1 MLFLCK
7 FKILQCNFYH
17 IFSYESSHT
26 REHWEIFSHANK
38 FSFLPFSL
46 LWGKKNVFIYLF
58 FFNYFIYSSNI
69 MTIQL
74 NLKIFSEN
82 NPKIIHF
89 NFLKI
94 PRFIPCSSY
103 PKAKFS
109 LQVSVIYTRKSSG
122 PEIVLAI
129 AREANYK
136 PEWTWR
142 TSCLL
147 Y

>member
-1 MLFLCK
+1 
-7 FKILQCNFYH
+7 
-17 IFSYESSHT
+17 
-26 REHWEIFSHANK
+26 
-38 FSFLPFSL
+38 
-46 LWGKKNVFIYLF
+46 
-58 FFNYFIYSSNI
+58 

-74 NLKIFSEN
+74 NLKIFSKD

-94 PRFIPCSSY
+94 RFILCSSY

-129 AREANYK
+129 AEANYK
-136 PEWTWR
+136 PE
-142 TSCLL
+142 
-147 Y
+147 